1 MLSTRNWSSEFTR
14 QRTSHKVSL
23 LGKTISPNHPG
34 KSRSGSDLSA
44 APVSMDGQESK
55 LVKTAY
61 TDPYVTLSYGGT
73 KARTSLEHEPNQE
86 LLVPDWLI
94 TSHVT

>member
-1 MLSTRNWSSEFTR
+1 MNIQRILTDIAATKLSVTANVNQLFT
-14 QRTSHKVSL
+14 V
-23 LGKTISPNHPG
+23 
-34 KSRSGSDLSA
+34 SA

-73 KARTSLEHEPNQE
+73 KARTSLEYSNYNPVFMEDVLFNIEVGDH
-86 LLVPDWLI
+86 LF
-94 TSHVT
+94 